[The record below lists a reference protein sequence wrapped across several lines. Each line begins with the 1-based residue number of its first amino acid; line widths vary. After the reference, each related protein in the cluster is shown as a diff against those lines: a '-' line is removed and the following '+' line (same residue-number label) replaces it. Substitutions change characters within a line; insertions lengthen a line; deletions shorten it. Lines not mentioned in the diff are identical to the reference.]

1 MAYDNVC
8 KYLVEWFPE
17 SFARWLLGSPVP
29 LIQLQPTELSS
40 EPIRAD
46 SLILLRAQNLI
57 LHLEFQTDPDPDIPL
72 RMADYRLRLFRRYPD
87 QEVRQIVIYLR
98 KTQSERVYQTSF
110 QRGSLS
116 HRFEVLRLW
125 EQDPEVLSQY
135 PGLLPLAVLADP
147 ENPEPRLRQVAR
159 AIAEME
165 DPKLRQELKA
175 ATAVLAGLTWTPE
188 EISRVLGGLAV
199 RESTIYQMWRAEALK
214 EGREEGL
221 KQGLEQGLQQGLQQE
236 AARLTLSQLQRKLGP
251 LPEDLSET
259 IRRLPTEQLE
269 GLAEAL
275 LDFQTLAD
283 LTQWLEELASA

>member
-29 LIQLQPTELSS
+29 LIQLQPTELST

-72 RMADYRLRLFRRYPD
+72 RMADYCLRLYRRYPA

-221 KQGLEQGLQQGLQQE
+221 KQGLEQGLQQE
-236 AARLTLSQLQRKLGP
+236 AARLTLSQLRRKLGS

-259 IRRLPTEQLE
+259 IRLLPTEQLE
-269 GLAEAL
+269 ALAEAL

-283 LTQWLEELASA
+283 LIQWLRESSSN

>member
-1 MAYDNVC
+1 LSGGYWDPR
-8 KYLVEWFPE
+8 FP
-17 SFARWLLGSPVP
+17 WL
-29 LIQLQPTELSS
+29 QLQPTELSS

-72 RMADYRLRLFRRYPD
+72 RMADYCLRLYRRYPA

-98 KTQSERVYQTSF
+98 KTQSERAYQTSF

-125 EQDPEVLSQY
+125 EQDPEVLSRY
-135 PGLLPLAVLADP
+135 PGLLPLAVLAEPD
-147 ENPEPRLRQVAR
+147 NPEPRLRQVAR

-221 KQGLEQGLQQGLQQE
+221 KQGLEQGLQQE

>member
-1 MAYDNVC
+1 VAYDNVC

-17 SFARWLLGSPVP
+17 SFARWLLGSPIS
-29 LIQLQPTELSS
+29 LAQLQPTELST

-46 SLILLRAQNLI
+46 SLILLRAQNLT
-57 LHLEFQTDPDPDIPL
+57 LHLEFQTDPDPDIPF
-72 RMADYRLRLFRRYPD
+72 RMADYCLRLYRRYPA

-98 KTQSERVYQTSF
+98 KTQSERAYQTSF

-147 ENPEPRLRQVAR
+147 ENPEPRLCQVAR
-159 AIAEME
+159 AIVEIE
-165 DPKLRQELKA
+165 DPKLRQEVKA

-221 KQGLEQGLQQGLQQE
+221 QQGLQQGLQ
-236 AARLTLSQLQRKLGP
+236 
-251 LPEDLSET
+251 
-259 IRRLPTEQLE
+259 
-269 GLAEAL
+269 
-275 LDFQTLAD
+275 
-283 LTQWLEELASA
+283 

>member
-1 MAYDNVC
+1 VAYDNVC

-72 RMADYRLRLFRRYPD
+72 RMADYCLRLFRRYPD

-221 KQGLEQGLQQGLQQE
+221 KQGLEQGLQQE
-236 AARLTLSQLQRKLGP
+236 AARLTLSQLRRKLGS

-259 IRRLPTEQLE
+259 IRLLPTEQLE
-269 GLAEAL
+269 ALAEAL

-283 LTQWLEELASA
+283 LIQWLRESSSN

>member
-72 RMADYRLRLFRRYPD
+72 RMADYCLRLFRRYPD

-98 KTQSERVYQTSF
+98 KTQSERVYQISF

-221 KQGLEQGLQQGLQQE
+221 KQGLEQGLQQE
-236 AARLTLSQLQRKLGP
+236 AARLTLSQLRRKLGS

-259 IRRLPTEQLE
+259 IRLLPTEQLE
-269 GLAEAL
+269 ALAEAL

-283 LTQWLEELASA
+283 LIQWLRESSSN

>member
-17 SFARWLLGSPVP
+17 SFVRWLLGSPVP

-72 RMADYRLRLFRRYPD
+72 RMADYCLRLYRRYPA

-221 KQGLEQGLQQGLQQE
+221 KQGLEQGLQQE
-236 AARLTLSQLQRKLGP
+236 AARLTLSQLRRKLGS

-259 IRRLPTEQLE
+259 IRLLPTEQLE
-269 GLAEAL
+269 ALAEAL

-283 LTQWLEELASA
+283 LIQWLRESSSN